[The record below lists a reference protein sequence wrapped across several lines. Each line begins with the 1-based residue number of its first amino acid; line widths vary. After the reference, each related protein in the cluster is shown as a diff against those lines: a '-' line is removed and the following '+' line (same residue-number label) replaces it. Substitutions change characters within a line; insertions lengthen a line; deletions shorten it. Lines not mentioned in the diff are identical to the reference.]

1 MTKRDFF
8 RILIKIFGLYS
19 AVIAIFT
26 FIPQNISNFYMM
38 RDEGFMISL
47 IVLMLILTVSFFLFI
62 LYKADFIIDKL
73 NLDKGFDDDLIV
85 FGNLTNHQMFK
96 FSIIIIGGFLIV
108 DYVPSF
114 LFDIVNVFKS
124 KATLSTIEGYNVDY
138 FALSV
143 GFVNI
148 VIGSIFITNYKVIAS
163 FLDKEKE

>member
-26 FIPQNISNFYMM
+26 FIPRNISNFYMM
-38 RDEGFMISL
+38 RDDGFMISL
-47 IVLMLILTVSFFLFI
+47 IVLILMLTVSFFLFI

-85 FGNLTNHQMFK
+85 FGDFTNHQMFK

-108 DYVPSF
+108 NYVP
-114 LFDIVNVFKS
+114 
-124 KATLSTIEGYNVDY
+124 
-138 FALSV
+138 
-143 GFVNI
+143 
-148 VIGSIFITNYKVIAS
+148 
-163 FLDKEKE
+163 